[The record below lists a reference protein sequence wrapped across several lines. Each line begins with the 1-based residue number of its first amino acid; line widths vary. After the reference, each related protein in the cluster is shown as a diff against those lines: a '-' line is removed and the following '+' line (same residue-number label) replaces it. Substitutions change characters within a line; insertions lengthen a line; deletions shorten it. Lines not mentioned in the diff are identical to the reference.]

1 MVNAADQGLQPG
13 EMIDEFRILRILGAG
28 NFGIVYEAE
37 NIHLDETVA
46 IKEFLP
52 TELARREADGQIRPL
67 SPATAEAFQWARE
80 RFLQE
85 ARTLWG
91 LGHPHPHPSIVRVT
105 RYREANGSAYM
116 FMEFEHGLPLSDLLD
131 QRGTLPYAEIRPM
144 LASLLDGLER
154 VHAANIL
161 HRDIKP
167 ANILIRPDGSP
178 VFIDFGAARNVALNA
193 EISVFTT
200 FTPRYAAIEQHD
212 QSGRQGPWTDLYAL
226 GATIY
231 RAVTGITPKSAS
243 EQLLGQPQET
253 ALSLGQGRY
262 PDAFLHAIDLACA
275 LRPEERPQSVAAWR
289 QLLFGGE
296 PVATEAT
303 IVISQVSATDVT
315 RLSTAPSQVAPFGGP
330 ARASGPQAS
339 RMPSPA
345 ASPLATDAA
354 LPRPDRKRSSPWGWI
369 ALMLGVIL
377 LSGVAGW
384 LWWTRQPTE
393 LWEGQR
399 TERPLVGAPGLP
411 AEAPPAGKAASAK
424 PPPTASE
431 APTRP
436 VGGVGLPAEGP
447 TSLIKEQLPA
457 EAATSLAKEKPS
469 DEAPR
474 SLAKEQ
480 LPGEAPRSL
489 AKEQLPGEAP
499 RSLATEQPLV
509 APPTPGHA
517 GTLVPSEPV
526 VTPPVVA
533 PPVEAPPVVTPPVI
547 APPVVTP
554 RALEPLRPGE
564 GFADPLK
571 VGGTGPA
578 MRVIPAGEGPMGSP
592 AEEIGHRED
601 ERLYRA
607 KVAAPFAMSQTEIT
621 LGQFG
626 RFVEVAGY
634 RTEADRESACLRV
647 DDRGVELVT
656 DLSLSWNSPGYP
668 VSDQN
673 PVVCVTWNDANAYAT
688 WLSEQT
694 GRTYRLPTEEEW
706 EYAARGGT
714 LTSRYWGEDPKDA
727 CYNANTADQTVLA
740 AKGDSRRIEGARVP
754 CRDGHLYT
762 APVGTYAAN
771 PWGLKDMIGN
781 VAEWTCSVYDSGYG
795 GAQGRCL
802 DTRRRMGPAPMVLR
816 GGSCLSSPDLSR
828 SAARDGLPSN
838 LSLNTIGFRVL
849 ATEQPW
855 TEALARD

>member
-67 SPATAEAFQWARE
+67 SPATAEAFHWARE

-131 QRGTLPYAEIRPM
+131 QRGTLPYAEIRPL

-243 EQLLGQPQET
+243 EQLLGQPQEP
-253 ALSLGQGRY
+253 ALTLGQGRY
-262 PDAFLHAIDLACA
+262 PDSFLHAVDLACV

-289 QLLFGGE
+289 QLLFGGQ

-315 RLSTAPSQVAPFGGP
+315 RLSTTPLQAATFGEP
-330 ARASGPQAS
+330 ARAGGPQAS

-345 ASPLATDAA
+345 ASPLATDAP
-354 LPRPDRKRSSPWGWI
+354 LPHPDRKRSSPWGWI

-377 LSGVAGW
+377 LGGVAGW
-384 LWWTRQPTE
+384 LWWTRQLTE
-393 LWEGQR
+393 PWGGQR
-399 TERPLVGAPGLP
+399 VERPLAEAPGLP
-411 AEAPPAGKAASAK
+411 AEAPPAGKGVSVK
-424 PPPTASE
+424 PLPTTEAPLRPGGVVRLTAEATSPPAE
-431 APTRP
+431 APT
-436 VGGVGLPAEGP
+436 
-447 TSLIKEQLPA
+447 SLVKEQLPT
-457 EAATSLAKEKPS
+457 EAPEFLVKEQFPA
-469 DEAPR
+469 EAPR
-474 SLAKEQ
+474 SLPQ
-480 LPGEAPRSL
+480 
-489 AKEQLPGEAP
+489 
-499 RSLATEQPLV
+499 EQPSV
-509 APPTPGHA
+509 EPPTPSHA
-517 GTLVPSEPV
+517 GTLVPGEPV
-526 VTPPVVA
+526 VT

-547 APPVVTP
+547 APPIVPP
-554 RALEPLRPGE
+554 RALEPLRPGQS
-564 GFADPLK
+564 FADPLK

-578 MRVIPAGEGPMGSP
+578 MRVIPPGEGPMGSP

-647 DDRGVELVT
+647 DDQGVELVT

-668 VSDQN
+668 VSDQH

-714 LTSRYWGEDPKDA
+714 YTSRYWGEDLKDA

-740 AKGDSRRIEGARVP
+740 AEGDRRRIEGARVP

-802 DTRRRMGPAPMVLR
+802 DMQRRTGPAPMVLR

-838 LSLNTIGFRVL
+838 LSLNTIGFRVV
-849 ATEQPW
+849 AIEQPW
-855 TEALARD
+855 VEALAKD

>member
-13 EMIDEFRILRILGAG
+13 EMIDEFRIRRILGAG

-226 GATIY
+226 GATVY

-243 EQLLGQPQET
+243 EQLLGQPQEP
-253 ALSLGQGRY
+253 ALTLGQGRY

-315 RLSTAPSQVAPFGGP
+315 RLSTAPSQVAPFGGA
-330 ARASGPQAS
+330 ARAAGPEAS

-354 LPRPDRKRSSPWGWI
+354 LPHPDRKRSSPWGWI

-399 TERPLVGAPGLP
+399 VEQPLAGAPGLP
-411 AEAPPAGKAASAK
+411 AEAP
-424 PPPTASE
+424 
-431 APTRP
+431 
-436 VGGVGLPAEGP
+436 
-447 TSLIKEQLPA
+447 
-457 EAATSLAKEKPS
+457 
-469 DEAPR
+469 R
-474 SLAKEQ
+474 SLAKE
-480 LPGEAPRSL
+480 PPPFE
-489 AKEQLPGEAP
+489 
-499 RSLATEQPLV
+499 
-509 APPTPGHA
+509 PPTPTHA
-517 GTLVPSEPV
+517 GTLVPDEPV

-547 APPVVTP
+547 APPVVAP
-554 RALEPLRPGE
+554 RTLEPLKPGQ

-592 AEEIGHRED
+592 TEEIGHRED
-601 ERLYRA
+601 ERPYRA
-607 KVAAPFAMSQTEIT
+607 KVATPFALSQTEIT

-668 VSDQN
+668 VSDQH

-706 EYAARGGT
+706 EYAARAGT
-714 LTSRYWGEDPKDA
+714 STSRYWGEDPKDA
-727 CYNANTADQTVLA
+727 CYNANMADETVLA

-802 DTRRRMGPAPMVLR
+802 DTRRRTGPAPMVLR

-838 LSLNTIGFRVL
+838 LSLNTIGFRVV

-855 TEALARD
+855 VEALAKD

>member
-52 TELARREADGQIRPL
+52 IELARREADGQIRPL

-226 GATIY
+226 GATVY

-243 EQLLGQPQET
+243 EQLLGQPQEP
-253 ALSLGQGRY
+253 ALTLGQGRY
-262 PDAFLHAIDLACA
+262 PDAFLHAIDLACS

-315 RLSTAPSQVAPFGGP
+315 RLSTAPSQAAPFGG
-330 ARASGPQAS
+330 AAGPVAA

-345 ASPLATDAA
+345 ASPLSSDAV
-354 LPRPDRKRSSPWGWI
+354 LPLPAPKRPTSWGWI
-369 ALMLGVIL
+369 ALMLGVVL

-384 LWWTRQPTE
+384 LWWTQQPTE
-393 LWEGQR
+393 
-399 TERPLVGAPGLP
+399 A
-411 AEAPPAGKAASAK
+411 
-424 PPPTASE
+424 
-431 APTRP
+431 
-436 VGGVGLPAEGP
+436 P
-447 TSLIKEQLPA
+447 TSLVKEQLPA
-457 EAATSLAKEKPS
+457 GVATSLAKEQLPA
-469 DEAPR
+469 EAPR
-474 SLAKEQ
+474 SLAKE
-480 LPGEAPRSL
+480 
-489 AKEQLPGEAP
+489 
-499 RSLATEQPLV
+499 
-509 APPTPGHA
+509 PPPAEPTKPTQA
-517 GTLVPSEPV
+517 GTLVPGEPV

-547 APPVVTP
+547 APPVVAP
-554 RALEPLRPGE
+554 RTLEPLKPGQ

-601 ERLYRA
+601 ERPHRA

-626 RFVEVAGY
+626 HFVEVAGY

-668 VSDQN
+668 VSDQH

-706 EYAARGGT
+706 EYAARAGT
-714 LTSRYWGEDPKDA
+714 STSRYWGENPKDA
-727 CYNANTADQTVLA
+727 CYNANTADETVLD

-754 CRDGHLYT
+754 CRDGHFYT

-802 DTRRRMGPAPMVLR
+802 DTRRRTGPAPMVLR

-838 LSLNTIGFRVL
+838 LSLNTIGFRVV

-855 TEALARD
+855 TGALARD

>member
-1 MVNAADQGLQPG
+1 MEYSQVGKTVIDPDRHTGKISPSIMVNAADQGLQPG

-178 VFIDFGAARNVALNA
+178 VFIDFGAARNVALSA
-193 EISVFTT
+193 ETSVFTT

-226 GATIY
+226 GATVY
-231 RAVTGITPKSAS
+231 RAVTGVSPKSAS
-243 EQLLGQPQET
+243 EQILGQPQEP
-253 ALSLGQGRY
+253 ARILGQGRY
-262 PDAFLHAIDLACA
+262 PDAFLHAIDLACS

-296 PVATEAT
+296 PVTTEAT

-315 RLSTAPSQVAPFGGP
+315 RLSTAPVEGAPFGGA
-330 ARASGPQAS
+330 ARAADSQAS
-339 RMPSPA
+339 RTPSPA
-345 ASPLATDAA
+345 ASPLASDASQP
-354 LPRPDRKRSSPWGWI
+354 LPARKRSSPGGWI
-369 ALMLGVIL
+369 TLLLGVML

-393 LWEGQR
+393 PWGDQMA
-399 TERPLVGAPGLP
+399 ERPGAGAPGLP
-411 AEAPPAGKAASAK
+411 AEAPPAGNAVSAIA
-424 PPPTASE
+424 PPTAE
-431 APTRP
+431 APPRP
-436 VGGVGLPAEGP
+436 AGVAGPPAEGP
-447 TSLIKEQLPA
+447 ASPAEAPTSLVKEQLPS
-457 EAATSLAKEKPS
+457 EAPSSLAKEEPPV
-469 DEAPR
+469 E
-474 SLAKEQ
+474 
-480 LPGEAPRSL
+480 
-489 AKEQLPGEAP
+489 
-499 RSLATEQPLV
+499 
-509 APPTPGHA
+509 PPTPSHT
-517 GTLVPSEPV
+517 GTSAPGESVVKPPV
-526 VTPPVVA
+526 VSPPVDAPPVVA
-533 PPVEAPPVVTPPVI
+533 SPVVAPPVI
-547 APPVVTP
+547 APPVVAP
-554 RALEPLRPGE
+554 RVLEPLRPGE

-578 MRVIPAGEGPMGSP
+578 MRVIPAGEGTMGSP
-592 AEEIGHRED
+592 PEESGHRED
-601 ERLYRA
+601 ERLHRTR
-607 KVAAPFAMSQTEIT
+607 VAVPFAMSQTEIT

-656 DLSLSWNSPGYP
+656 DLSLIWNSPGYP

-714 LTSRYWGEDPKDA
+714 STSRYWGEDPKDA
-727 CYNANTADQTVLA
+727 CYNANTADKTVLT
-740 AKGDSRRIEGARVP
+740 AKDDNRRIEGARVP

-795 GAQGRCL
+795 GAQGQCL

-838 LSLNTIGFRVL
+838 LSLNTIGFRVV

-855 TEALARD
+855 TGALAHD

>member
-200 FTPRYAAIEQHD
+200 YTPRYAAIEQHD

-226 GATIY
+226 GATMY
-231 RAVTGITPKSAS
+231 RAVTGITPMSAS
-243 EQLLGQPQET
+243 EQLLGQPQEP
-253 ALSLGQGRY
+253 ALTLGQGRY

-296 PVATEAT
+296 SVATEAT

-315 RLSTAPSQVAPFGGP
+315 RLSTAPSPAAPFGG
-330 ARASGPQAS
+330 AAGPVTA

-345 ASPLATDAA
+345 ASPLSPDAV
-354 LPRPDRKRSSPWGWI
+354 LPLPAPKRPSSRGWI
-369 ALMLGVIL
+369 ALMLGVIML
-377 LSGVAGW
+377 GGVAGW
-384 LWWTRQPTE
+384 LWWTQQATE
-393 LWEGQR
+393 PWEGQR
-399 TERPLVGAPGLP
+399 AERPPAGTPGLP
-411 AEAPPAGKAASAK
+411 AEAPPAGKAVSAI
-424 PPPTASE
+424 PPPTAE
-431 APTRP
+431 VPKRHAGV
-436 VGGVGLPAEGP
+436 VGPPAEGP
-447 TSLIKEQLPA
+447 RSPAEAPTSLVKEQLPA
-457 EAATSLAKEKPS
+457 GADTSLAKEQLPA
-469 DEAPR
+469 EAPR
-474 SLAKEQ
+474 SLAKE
-480 LPGEAPRSL
+480 PPPVE
-489 AKEQLPGEAP
+489 
-499 RSLATEQPLV
+499 
-509 APPTPGHA
+509 PPTPTHA
-517 GTLVPSEPV
+517 GTLVPGEPII
-526 VTPPVVA
+526 T
-533 PPVEAPPVVTPPVI
+533 PPVVTPPVI
-547 APPVVTP
+547 APPVVAP
-554 RALEPLRPGE
+554 RTLEPLRPGE
-564 GFADPLK
+564 GFADPIK

-592 AEEIGHRED
+592 TEEIGHRED
-601 ERLYRA
+601 ERPHRA
-607 KVAAPFAMSQTEIT
+607 KLAKPFALSQTEIT

-626 RFVEVAGY
+626 RFVEVTGY

-668 VSDQN
+668 VSDQH
-673 PVVCVTWNDANAYAT
+673 PVVCVTWNDANAYAS

-714 LTSRYWGEDPKDA
+714 STSRYWGEDPKDA
-727 CYNANTADQTVLA
+727 CFNANTADETVLD
-740 AKGDSRRIEGARVP
+740 AKGDNRRIEGARVP

-802 DTRRRMGPAPMVLR
+802 DTRRRTGPAPMVLR

-838 LSLNTIGFRVL
+838 LSLNTIGFRVV

-855 TEALARD
+855 VEALAKD

>member
-1 MVNAADQGLQPG
+1 MVNAAHQGLQPG

-52 TELARREADGQIRPL
+52 TELARREEDGQIRPL

-178 VFIDFGAARNVALNA
+178 VFIDFGAARNVALSA
-193 EISVFTT
+193 ETSVFTT

-212 QSGRQGPWTDLYAL
+212 QSGRQGPWTDIYAL

-243 EQLLGQPQET
+243 EQLLGQPQE
-253 ALSLGQGRY
+253 AAVILGQSRY

-315 RLSTAPSQVAPFGGP
+315 RLSTAPLQAAPFGES
-330 ARASGPQAS
+330 ARAGGPEAA
-339 RMPSPA
+339 RMPSPST
-345 ASPLATDAA
+345 SPLAPDAP
-354 LPRPDRKRSSPWGWI
+354 LPLPARKRPSSRGWI

-393 LWEGQR
+393 PLGGQR
-399 TERPLVGAPGLP
+399 AERPVAEAPGLP
-411 AEAPPAGKAASAK
+411 AEAPPAGKAVSAI
-424 PPPTASE
+424 PPPTAE
-431 APTRP
+431 APPRP
-436 VGGVGLPAEGP
+436 VGLVSP
-447 TSLIKEQLPA
+447 PA
-457 EAATSLAKEKPS
+457 EAPTSLAKEQPVEPPAPS
-469 DEAPR
+469 
-474 SLAKEQ
+474 
-480 LPGEAPRSL
+480 
-489 AKEQLPGEAP
+489 
-499 RSLATEQPLV
+499 
-509 APPTPGHA
+509 HA
-517 GTLVPSEPV
+517 GIPVPSEPV
-526 VTPPVVA
+526 VTPPVV
-533 PPVEAPPVVTPPVI
+533 PPRV
-547 APPVVTP
+547 
-554 RALEPLRPGE
+554 LEPLKPGQ
-564 GFADPLK
+564 GFSDPLK

-578 MRVIPAGEGPMGSP
+578 MRVIPAGEGTMGSP

-601 ERLYRA
+601 ERLHRA

-668 VSDQN
+668 ISDQN
-673 PVVCVTWNDANAYAT
+673 PVVCVTWNDASAYAT

-714 LTSRYWGEDPKDA
+714 STSRYWGEDPKDA
-727 CYNANTADQTVLA
+727 CYNGNTADETVLD

-754 CRDGHLYT
+754 CRDGHLFT

-802 DTRRRMGPAPMVLR
+802 DTGRRTGPAPMVLR
-816 GGSCLSSPDLSR
+816 GGSCLSSPDLAR

-838 LSLNTIGFRVL
+838 LSLNTIGFRVV

-855 TEALARD
+855 VGALAKD

>member
-13 EMIDEFRILRILGAG
+13 EMIDEFRIRRILGAG

-131 QRGTLPYAEIRPM
+131 QRGTLPYAEISPM

-226 GATIY
+226 GATVY

-243 EQLLGQPQET
+243 EQLLGQPQEP
-253 ALSLGQGRY
+253 ALTLGQGRY
-262 PDAFLHAIDLACA
+262 PDAFLHAIDLACS

-315 RLSTAPSQVAPFGGP
+315 RLSTAPSQAAPFGGA
-330 ARASGPQAS
+330 ARAAS
-339 RMPSPA
+339 PVTARMPSPA
-345 ASPLATDAA
+345 ASPLSPDAV
-354 LPRPDRKRSSPWGWI
+354 LPLPAPKRPSSWGWI

-384 LWWTRQPTE
+384 LWWTQQPSE
-393 LWEGQR
+393 PREGER
-399 TERPLVGAPGLP
+399 AERPLAGAPGLP
-411 AEAPPAGKAASAK
+411 AEVPPAAKAVSAI
-424 PPPTASE
+424 PTPTAE
-431 APTRP
+431 VPKRP
-436 VGGVGLPAEGP
+436 AGVVGPPAEGP
-447 TSLIKEQLPA
+447 RSPA
-457 EAATSLAKEKPS
+457 EV
-469 DEAPR
+469 PR
-474 SLAKEQ
+474 SLAKE
-480 LPGEAPRSL
+480 PPPVE
-489 AKEQLPGEAP
+489 
-499 RSLATEQPLV
+499 
-509 APPTPGHA
+509 PPTPTHA
-517 GTLVPSEPV
+517 GTLVPGEPV
-526 VTPPVVA
+526 VTPPFVA
-533 PPVEAPPVVTPPVI
+533 PPVEAPPGVTPPVI
-547 APPVVTP
+547 APPVAATHV
-554 RALEPLRPGE
+554 LEPLRPGE

-607 KVAAPFAMSQTEIT
+607 KVAVPFAMSQTEIT

-634 RTEADRESACLRV
+634 RTEADRDSACLRV

-714 LTSRYWGEDPKDA
+714 STSRYWGEDPKDA
-727 CYNANTADQTVLA
+727 CFNANTADETVLDT
-740 AKGDSRRIEGARVP
+740 KGDNRRIEGARVP

-802 DTRRRMGPAPMVLR
+802 DTRRRTGPAPMVLR

-838 LSLNTIGFRVL
+838 LSLNTIGFRVV

-855 TEALARD
+855 VEALAKD